1 MAKAKKSHLYQEN
14 TSYLNMLE
22 LFSTPFGS
30 FVIGLLV
37 ASGVGSIIGLEREF
51 NTHGEAAH
59 LGGLRTFTLIA
70 LSGFIAGELAQHT
83 HVYFLLAAGLGFIAV
98 VGIAYFVQAQNQRL
112 GLTSELGMLLTFF
125 LGILIAYGFIQESL
139 AAVVVITTVL
149 SLKEQLHGIVRKLTN
164 EELFAFIK
172 FIILA
177 LLILPILP
185 NQGFGPE
192 NIIQVRDLGLI
203 IIVVLTFSF
212 GGYLLLKFGSPNK
225 GILLSALIG
234 GLFSSTMIAWV
245 FASRSREKPEYASVY
260 GAGIVLAS
268 SVMLVR
274 VFILTSIFAFSVAQ
288 NLILP
293 LFLMLMGSL
302 IPAILIWRKKEE
314 KAQTGALDPGNP
326 LDIKNALFFGSLY
339 IATTLLMYYSRQW
352 LNPSMVYVTAAV
364 TGIADIDA
372 ITLSTA
378 KWAAQEQAQNTL
390 AQRLILVAILSNSI
404 FKLTVSILRGAPAL
418 RATALQGFGL
428 VLGAGL
434 IYLLLVG
441 L

>member
-1 MAKAKKSHLYQEN
+1 M
-14 TSYLNMLE
+14 
-22 LFSTPFGS
+22 
-30 FVIGLLV
+30 

-70 LSGFIAGELAQHT
+70 LAGFIVGELAQHT
-83 HVYFLLAAGLGFIAV
+83 HIYLLLAATLGFMGLI
-98 VGIAYFVQAQNQRL
+98 GTAYFIQAQNQRL

-125 LGILIAYGFIQESL
+125 LGILIAYGYFQEAL
-139 AAVVVITTVL
+139 AAVVVITTIL
-149 SLKEQLHGIVRKLTN
+149 SMKEQLHNLVKKLTN

-177 LLILPILP
+177 LLILPMLP
-185 NQGFGPE
+185 NQTFGPD
-192 NIIQVRDLGLI
+192 NSINVRDLGLI
-203 IIVVLTFSF
+203 VIVVLTFNF

-245 FASRSREKPEYASVY
+245 FASRSREKPEYGPVY

-274 VFILTSIFAFSVAQ
+274 VFILTTIFAFPVAKL
-288 NLILP
+288 LILP
-293 LFLMLMGSL
+293 LSMMLLASVV
-302 IPAILIWRKKEE
+302 PAVISWRKEE
-314 KAQTGALDPGNP
+314 QVQTGALDAGNP
-326 LDIKNALFFGSLY
+326 LDIKNALFFAVLY
-339 IATTLLMYYSRQW
+339 IATTLLMYYTREW
-352 LNPSMVYVTAAV
+352 LNASMVYVSAAI

-378 KWAAQEQAQNTL
+378 KWAAAHPEQSTV
-390 AQRLILVAILSNSI
+390 AQRLILAAIFSNSV
-404 FKLTVSILRGAPAL
+404 FKLSVSLIRGVPAL
-418 RATALQGFGL
+418 RKAALRGFGL
-428 VLGAGL
+428 VIGAGILYLVL
-434 IYLLLVG
+434 IAL
-441 L
+441 

>member
-1 MAKAKKSHLYQEN
+1 MNISDFFDN
-14 TSYLNMLE
+14 
-22 LFSTPFGS
+22 PFGT
-30 FVIGLLV
+30 FVIGLLM

-70 LSGFIAGELAQHT
+70 LAGFIVGELSQHT
-83 HVYFLLAAGLGFIAV
+83 HIYLLLAATTGFMGLIGV
-98 VGIAYFVQAQNQRL
+98 AYFIQTQNQRL

-125 LGILIAYGFIQESL
+125 LGVLIAYGHIQEAL
-139 AAVVVITTVL
+139 AAVVVITTIL
-149 SLKEQLHGIVRKLTN
+149 SLKEQLHNIVKKLTN

-177 LLILPILP
+177 LLILPMLP
-185 NQGFGPE
+185 DQTFGPD
-192 NIIQVRDLGLI
+192 NSINVRDLGLI
-203 IIVVLTFSF
+203 VMVVLTFSF

-245 FASRSREKPEYASVY
+245 FASRSRERPEYGPVY

-274 VFILTSIFAFSVAQ
+274 VFILTAIFAFPVAKL
-288 NLILP
+288 LILP
-293 LFLMLMGSL
+293 LLMMLLASVV
-302 IPAILIWRKKEE
+302 PAIISWRRDEQV
-314 KAQTGALDPGNP
+314 QTGALDAGNP
-326 LDIKNALFFGSLY
+326 LDIKNAVFFAGLY
-339 IATTLLMYYSRQW
+339 IATTLLMYYTREW
-352 LNPSMVYVTAAV
+352 LSASMVYVSAAI

-378 KWAAQEQAQNTL
+378 KWASTNPEQSTV
-390 AQRLILVAILSNSI
+390 AQRLILVAIFSNSV
-404 FKLTVSILRGAPAL
+404 FKLSVSLIRGVPAL
-418 RATALQGFGL
+418 RIAALKGFGM
-428 VLGAGL
+428 VIGAGVL
-434 IYLLLVG
+434 YLVLVG

>member
-1 MAKAKKSHLYQEN
+1 MNISDFFDN
-14 TSYLNMLE
+14 
-22 LFSTPFGS
+22 PFGT
-30 FVIGLLV
+30 FVIGLLM

-70 LSGFIAGELAQHT
+70 LAGFIVGELAQHT
-83 HVYFLLAAGLGFIAV
+83 HIYLLLAATTGFMGLIGV
-98 VGIAYFVQAQNQRL
+98 AYFIQTQNQKL

-125 LGILIAYGFIQESL
+125 LGVLIAYGHIQEAL
-139 AAVVVITTVL
+139 AAVVVITTIL
-149 SLKEQLHGIVRKLTN
+149 SLKEQLHDIVKKLTN

-177 LLILPILP
+177 LLILPMLP
-185 NQGFGPE
+185 NQTFGPD
-192 NIIQVRDLGLI
+192 NSINVRDLGLI
-203 IIVVLTFSF
+203 VMVVLTFSF

-245 FASRSREKPEYASVY
+245 FASRSRERPEYGPVY

-274 VFILTSIFAFSVAQ
+274 VFILTAIFAFPVAKL
-288 NLILP
+288 LILP
-293 LFLMLMGSL
+293 LSMMLLASVV
-302 IPAILIWRKKEE
+302 PAIISWRRDEPV
-314 KAQTGALDPGNP
+314 QTGALDAGNP
-326 LDIKNALFFGSLY
+326 LDIKNAVFFAGLY
-339 IATTLLMYYSRQW
+339 IATTLLMYYTREW
-352 LNPSMVYVTAAV
+352 LSASMVYVSAAI

-378 KWAAQEQAQNTL
+378 KWAATNPEQSTV
-390 AQRLILVAILSNSI
+390 AQRLILVAIFSNSV
-404 FKLTVSILRGAPAL
+404 FKLSVSLIRGVPAL
-418 RATALQGFGL
+418 RIAALKGFGM
-428 VLGAGL
+428 VIGAGVL
-434 IYLLLVG
+434 YLVLVG

>member
-1 MAKAKKSHLYQEN
+1 MNISDFFN
-14 TSYLNMLE
+14 
-22 LFSTPFGS
+22 TPFGT
-30 FVIGLLV
+30 FVIGLLT

-70 LSGFIAGELAQHT
+70 LTGFIVGELAQHT
-83 HVYFLLAAGLGFIAV
+83 HIYLLLAATLGFMGLI
-98 VGIAYFVQAQNQRL
+98 GIAYFIQTQNQKL

-125 LGILIAYGFIQESL
+125 LGVLIAYGHIQEAL
-139 AAVVVITTVL
+139 AAVVVITTIL
-149 SLKEQLHGIVRKLTN
+149 SLKEQLHDIVKKLTN

-177 LLILPILP
+177 LLILPMLP
-185 NQGFGPE
+185 NQTFGPD
-192 NIIQVRDLGLI
+192 NSINVRDLGLI
-203 IIVVLTFSF
+203 VIVVLTFNF

-245 FASRSREKPEYASVY
+245 FASRSRERPEYGPVY

-274 VFILTSIFAFSVAQ
+274 VFILTTIFAFPVAKL
-288 NLILP
+288 LILP
-293 LFLMLMGSL
+293 LSMMLLASVV
-302 IPAILIWRKKEE
+302 PAIISWRRDEQV
-314 KAQTGALDPGNP
+314 QTGALDAGNP
-326 LDIKNALFFGSLY
+326 LDMKNALFFAGLY
-339 IATTLLMYYSRQW
+339 IATTLLMYYTREW
-352 LNPSMVYVTAAV
+352 LSASMVYVSAAI

-378 KWAAQEQAQNTL
+378 KWAATNSTQNTV
-390 AQRLILVAILSNSI
+390 AQRLILVAIFSNSV
-404 FKLTVSILRGAPAL
+404 FKLSVSLIRGVLAL
-418 RATALQGFGL
+418 RIAALKGFGM
-428 VLGAGL
+428 VIGAGVL
-434 IYLLLVG
+434 YLVLVG

>member
-1 MAKAKKSHLYQEN
+1 MNISDFFN
-14 TSYLNMLE
+14 N
-22 LFSTPFGS
+22 PFGS
-30 FVIGLLV
+30 FVIGLLM

-70 LSGFIAGELAQHT
+70 LAGFIVGELAQHT
-83 HVYFLLAAGLGFIAV
+83 HIYLLLAATLGFMGLI
-98 VGIAYFVQAQNQRL
+98 GIAYFIQTQNQKL

-125 LGILIAYGFIQESL
+125 LGVLIAYGHIQEAL
-139 AAVVVITTVL
+139 AAVVVITTIL
-149 SLKEQLHGIVRKLTN
+149 SLKEQLHNIVKKLTN

-177 LLILPILP
+177 LLILPMLP
-185 NQGFGPE
+185 NQTFGPD
-192 NIIQVRDLGLI
+192 NSINVRDLGLI
-203 IIVVLTFSF
+203 VMVVLTFSF

-245 FASRSREKPEYASVY
+245 FASRSRERPEYGPVY

-274 VFILTSIFAFSVAQ
+274 VFILTAIFAFPVAKL
-288 NLILP
+288 LILP
-293 LFLMLMGSL
+293 LSMMLLASVV
-302 IPAILIWRKKEE
+302 PAIISWRRDEQV
-314 KAQTGALDPGNP
+314 QTGALDAGNP
-326 LDIKNALFFGSLY
+326 LDIKNALFFAGLY
-339 IATTLLMYYSRQW
+339 IATTLLMYYTREW
-352 LNPSMVYVTAAV
+352 LSASMVYVSAAI

-378 KWAAQEQAQNTL
+378 KWAATHQAQSTV
-390 AQRLILVAILSNSI
+390 AQRLILVAIFSNSV
-404 FKLTVSILRGAPAL
+404 FKLSVSLIRGVPAL
-418 RATALQGFGL
+418 RFAALKGFGL
-428 VLGAGL
+428 VIGAGVL
-434 IYLLLVG
+434 YLVLVG

>member
-1 MAKAKKSHLYQEN
+1 MNISDFFN
-14 TSYLNMLE
+14 N
-22 LFSTPFGS
+22 PFGS
-30 FVIGLLV
+30 FVIGLLM
-37 ASGVGSIIGLEREF
+37 ASGVGLIIGLEREF

-70 LSGFIAGELAQHT
+70 LAGFIVGELAQHT
-83 HVYFLLAAGLGFIAV
+83 HIYLLLAATLGFIGLIGV
-98 VGIAYFVQAQNQRL
+98 AYFIQAQNQRL

-125 LGILIAYGFIQESL
+125 LGVLIAYRYFQEAL
-139 AAVVVITTVL
+139 AAVVIITTIL
-149 SLKEQLHGIVRKLTN
+149 SLKEQLHNIVRKLTN

-177 LLILPILP
+177 LLILPMLP
-185 NQGFGPE
+185 NQTFGPD
-192 NIIQVRDLGLI
+192 NSINVRDLGLI
-203 IIVVLTFSF
+203 VVVVLTFNF

-245 FASRSREKPEYASVY
+245 FASRSREKPEYGPVY

-274 VFILTSIFAFSVAQ
+274 VFILTTIFAFPVAKL
-288 NLILP
+288 LILP
-293 LFLMLMGSL
+293 LAMMLLASVV
-302 IPAILIWRKKEE
+302 PAFISWRKEE
-314 KAQTGALDPGNP
+314 QVQTGALDAGNP
-326 LDIKNALFFGSLY
+326 LDIKNALFFAGLY
-339 IATTLLMYYSRQW
+339 IATTLLMYYTREW
-352 LNPSMVYVTAAV
+352 LNASMVYVSAAI

-378 KWAAQEQAQNTL
+378 KWAAVHPEQSKVA
-390 AQRLILVAILSNSI
+390 RGLILAAIFSNSI
-404 FKLTVSILRGAPAL
+404 FKLSVSLIRGVPSLRKAAL
-418 RATALQGFGL
+418 RGFGL
-428 VLGAGL
+428 VISAGVLYL
-434 IYLLLVG
+434 ILVA

>member
-1 MAKAKKSHLYQEN
+1 
-14 TSYLNMLE
+14 LNISD
-22 LFSTPFGS
+22 FFNTPFGT
-30 FVIGLLV
+30 FVIGLLT

-70 LSGFIAGELAQHT
+70 LTGFIVGELAQHT
-83 HVYFLLAAGLGFIAV
+83 HIYLLLAATLGFMGII
-98 VGIAYFVQAQNQRL
+98 GIAYFIQTQNQKL

-125 LGILIAYGFIQESL
+125 LGVLIAYGYIQEAL
-139 AAVVVITTVL
+139 AAVVVITTIL
-149 SLKEQLHGIVRKLTN
+149 SLKEQLHDIVKKLTN

-177 LLILPILP
+177 LLILPMLP
-185 NQGFGPE
+185 NQTFGPD
-192 NIIQVRDLGLI
+192 NSINVRDLGLI
-203 IIVVLTFSF
+203 VIVVLTFNF

-245 FASRSREKPEYASVY
+245 FASRSRERPEYGPVY

-274 VFILTSIFAFSVAQ
+274 VFILTTIFAFPVAKL
-288 NLILP
+288 LILP
-293 LFLMLMGSL
+293 LSMMLLASVV
-302 IPAILIWRKKEE
+302 PAIISWRRDEQV
-314 KAQTGALDPGNP
+314 QTGALDAGNP
-326 LDIKNALFFGSLY
+326 LDMKNALFFAGLY
-339 IATTLLMYYSRQW
+339 IATTLLMYYTREW
-352 LNPSMVYVTAAV
+352 LSASMVYVSAAI

-378 KWAAQEQAQNTL
+378 KWAATNSTQNTV
-390 AQRLILVAILSNSI
+390 AQRLILVAIFSNSV
-404 FKLTVSILRGAPAL
+404 FKLSVSLIRGVLAL
-418 RATALQGFGL
+418 RIAALKGFGM
-428 VLGAGL
+428 VIGAGVL
-434 IYLLLVG
+434 YLVLVG

>member
-1 MAKAKKSHLYQEN
+1 MNISDFFN
-14 TSYLNMLE
+14 N
-22 LFSTPFGS
+22 PFGS

-51 NTHGEAAH
+51 NTHGEAVH

-70 LSGFIAGELAQHT
+70 LTGFIVGELAQHT
-83 HVYFLLAAGLGFIAV
+83 HIYLLLAATMGFMGLI
-98 VGIAYFVQAQNQRL
+98 GIAYFIQTQNQKL

-125 LGILIAYGFIQESL
+125 LGILIAYRYFQEAL
-139 AAVVVITTVL
+139 AAVVVITTIL
-149 SLKEQLHGIVRKLTN
+149 SLKEQLHNIVKKLTN

-177 LLILPILP
+177 LLILPMLP
-185 NQGFGPE
+185 NQTFGPDDSI
-192 NIIQVRDLGLI
+192 NVRDLGLI
-203 IIVVLTFSF
+203 VVVVLTFNF
-212 GGYLLLKFGSPNK
+212 GGYLLLKFGSPSK

-245 FASRSREKPEYASVY
+245 FASRSREKPEYGPVY

-274 VFILTSIFAFSVAQ
+274 VFILTTIFAFPVAKL
-288 NLILP
+288 LILP
-293 LFLMLMGSL
+293 LSMMLLASVV
-302 IPAILIWRKKEE
+302 PAVISWRKEE
-314 KAQTGALDPGNP
+314 QVQTGALDAGNP
-326 LDIKNALFFGSLY
+326 LDIKNALFFAGLY
-339 IATTLLMYYSRQW
+339 IATTLLMYYTREW
-352 LNPSMVYVTAAV
+352 LNASMVYVSAAI

-378 KWAAQEQAQNTL
+378 KWAAAHPEQSTI
-390 AQRLILVAILSNSI
+390 AQRLILAAIFSNSI
-404 FKLTVSILRGAPAL
+404 FKLSVSLIRGVPSLRKAAL
-418 RATALQGFGL
+418 RGFGL
-428 VLGAGL
+428 VVSAGVLYL
-434 IYLLLVG
+434 ILVA

>member
-1 MAKAKKSHLYQEN
+1 MNISDFFN
-14 TSYLNMLE
+14 N
-22 LFSTPFGS
+22 PFGS

-70 LSGFIAGELAQHT
+70 LTGFIVGELAQHT
-83 HVYFLLAAGLGFIAV
+83 HIYLLLVAALGFMSLIGV
-98 VGIAYFVQAQNQRL
+98 AYFIQAQNQRL

-125 LGILIAYGFIQESL
+125 LGILIAYRYFQEAL
-139 AAVVVITTVL
+139 AAVVVITTIL
-149 SLKEQLHGIVRKLTN
+149 SLKEQLHNIVRKLTN

-177 LLILPILP
+177 LLILPMLP
-185 NQGFGPE
+185 DQTFGPDDSI
-192 NIIQVRDLGLI
+192 NVRDLGLI
-203 IIVVLTFSF
+203 VVVVLTFNF
-212 GGYLLLKFGSPNK
+212 GGYLLLKFGSPSK

-245 FASRSREKPEYASVY
+245 FASRSREKPEYGPVY

-274 VFILTSIFAFSVAQ
+274 VFILTTIFAFPVAKLLIFPLSMMLLASVV
-288 NLILP
+288 
-293 LFLMLMGSL
+293 
-302 IPAILIWRKKEE
+302 PAIISWRKEE
-314 KAQTGALDPGNP
+314 QVQTGALDAGNP
-326 LDIKNALFFGSLY
+326 LDIKNALFFAGLY
-339 IATTLLMYYSRQW
+339 IATTLLMYYTREW
-352 LNPSMVYVTAAV
+352 LNASMAYVSAAI

-378 KWAAQEQAQNTL
+378 KWAAVHPEQNKVA
-390 AQRLILVAILSNSI
+390 RGLILAAIFSNSI
-404 FKLTVSILRGAPAL
+404 FKLSVSLIRGVPSLRKAAL
-418 RATALQGFGL
+418 RGFGL
-428 VLGAGL
+428 VISAGVLYL
-434 IYLLLVG
+434 ILVA

>member
-1 MAKAKKSHLYQEN
+1 MNISDFFN
-14 TSYLNMLE
+14 
-22 LFSTPFGS
+22 TPFGT
-30 FVIGLLV
+30 FVIGLLM

-70 LSGFIAGELAQHT
+70 LTGFIVGELAQHT
-83 HVYFLLAAGLGFIAV
+83 HIYLLLAATLGFMGII
-98 VGIAYFVQAQNQRL
+98 GIAYFIQTQNQKL

-125 LGILIAYGFIQESL
+125 LGVLIAYGYIQEAL
-139 AAVVVITTVL
+139 AAVVVITAIL
-149 SLKEQLHGIVRKLTN
+149 SLKEQLHDIVKKLTN

-177 LLILPILP
+177 LLILPMLP
-185 NQGFGPE
+185 NQTFGPD
-192 NIIQVRDLGLI
+192 NSINVRDLGLI
-203 IIVVLTFSF
+203 VIVVLTFNF

-245 FASRSREKPEYASVY
+245 FASRSRERPEYGPVY

-274 VFILTSIFAFSVAQ
+274 VFILTAIFAFPVAKL
-288 NLILP
+288 LILP
-293 LFLMLMGSL
+293 LSMMLLASVV
-302 IPAILIWRKKEE
+302 PAIISWRRDEQV
-314 KAQTGALDPGNP
+314 QTGALDAGNP
-326 LDIKNALFFGSLY
+326 LDMKNALFFAGLY
-339 IATTLLMYYSRQW
+339 IATTLLMYYTREW
-352 LNPSMVYVTAAV
+352 LSASMVYVSAAI

-378 KWAAQEQAQNTL
+378 KWAATNSAQNTV
-390 AQRLILVAILSNSI
+390 AQRLILVAIFSNSV
-404 FKLTVSILRGAPAL
+404 FKLSVSLIRGVLAL
-418 RATALQGFGL
+418 RIAALKGFGM
-428 VLGAGL
+428 VIGAGVL
-434 IYLLLVG
+434 YLVLVG

>member
-1 MAKAKKSHLYQEN
+1 MNISDFFN
-14 TSYLNMLE
+14 N
-22 LFSTPFGS
+22 PFGT
-30 FVIGLLV
+30 FVIGLLM

-70 LSGFIAGELAQHT
+70 LTGFIVGELAQHT
-83 HVYFLLAAGLGFIAV
+83 HIYLLLAATLGFMGLI
-98 VGIAYFVQAQNQRL
+98 GIAYFIQTQNQKL

-125 LGILIAYGFIQESL
+125 LGVLIAYGHIQEAL
-139 AAVVVITTVL
+139 AAVVVITTIL
-149 SLKEQLHGIVRKLTN
+149 SLKEQLHDIVKKLTN

-177 LLILPILP
+177 LLILPMLP
-185 NQGFGPE
+185 NQTFGPD
-192 NIIQVRDLGLI
+192 NSINVRDLGLI
-203 IIVVLTFSF
+203 VIVVLTFNF

-245 FASRSREKPEYASVY
+245 FASRSRERPEYGPVY

-274 VFILTSIFAFSVAQ
+274 VFILTTIFAFPVAKL
-288 NLILP
+288 LILP
-293 LFLMLMGSL
+293 LSMMLVASVV
-302 IPAILIWRKKEE
+302 PAVISWRKEE
-314 KAQTGALDPGNP
+314 QVQTGALDAGNP
-326 LDIKNALFFGSLY
+326 LDIKNALFFAGLY
-339 IATTLLMYYSRQW
+339 IATTLLMYYTREW
-352 LNPSMVYVTAAV
+352 LSASMVYVSAAI

-378 KWAAQEQAQNTL
+378 KWAAAHPAQSTV
-390 AQRLILVAILSNSI
+390 AQGLILAAIFSNSV
-404 FKLTVSILRGAPAL
+404 FKLSVSLIRGVPAL
-418 RATALQGFGL
+418 RKAALRGFGL
-428 VLGAGL
+428 VIGAGVL
-434 IYLLLVG
+434 YLVLVG

>member
-1 MAKAKKSHLYQEN
+1 MNISDFFDN
-14 TSYLNMLE
+14 
-22 LFSTPFGS
+22 PFGS
-30 FVIGLLV
+30 FVIGLLM

-70 LSGFIAGELAQHT
+70 LAGFIVGELAQHT
-83 HVYFLLAAGLGFIAV
+83 HIYLLLAATLGFMGLI
-98 VGIAYFVQAQNQRL
+98 GIAYFIQTQNQKL

-125 LGILIAYGFIQESL
+125 LGVLIAYGHIQEAL
-139 AAVVVITTVL
+139 AAVVVITTIL
-149 SLKEQLHGIVRKLTN
+149 SLKEQLHNIVKKLTN

-177 LLILPILP
+177 LLILPMLP
-185 NQGFGPE
+185 NQTFGPD
-192 NIIQVRDLGLI
+192 NSINVRDLGLI
-203 IIVVLTFSF
+203 VMVVLTFSF

-245 FASRSREKPEYASVY
+245 FASRSRERPEYGPVY

-274 VFILTSIFAFSVAQ
+274 VFILTAIFAFPVAKL
-288 NLILP
+288 LILP
-293 LFLMLMGSL
+293 LSMMLLASVV
-302 IPAILIWRKKEE
+302 PAIISWRRDEQV
-314 KAQTGALDPGNP
+314 QTGALDAGNP
-326 LDIKNALFFGSLY
+326 LDIKNALFFAGLY
-339 IATTLLMYYSRQW
+339 IATTLLMYYTREW
-352 LNPSMVYVTAAV
+352 LSASMVYVSAAI

-378 KWAAQEQAQNTL
+378 KWAATHQAQSTV
-390 AQRLILVAILSNSI
+390 AQRLILVAIFSNSV
-404 FKLTVSILRGAPAL
+404 FKLSVSLIRGVPAL
-418 RATALQGFGL
+418 RFAALKGFGL
-428 VLGAGL
+428 VIGAGVL
-434 IYLLLVG
+434 YLVLVG

>member
-1 MAKAKKSHLYQEN
+1 MNISDFFN
-14 TSYLNMLE
+14 N
-22 LFSTPFGS
+22 PFGS
-30 FVIGLLV
+30 FVIGLLM

-70 LSGFIAGELAQHT
+70 LTGFIVGELAQHT
-83 HVYFLLAAGLGFIAV
+83 HIYLLLAATLGFMGLI
-98 VGIAYFVQAQNQRL
+98 GIAYFIQTQNQKL

-125 LGILIAYGFIQESL
+125 LGVLIAYGHIQEAL
-139 AAVVVITTVL
+139 AAVVVITAIL
-149 SLKEQLHGIVRKLTN
+149 SLKEQLHDIVKKLTN

-177 LLILPILP
+177 LLILPMLP
-185 NQGFGPE
+185 NQTFGPD
-192 NIIQVRDLGLI
+192 NSINVRDLGLI
-203 IIVVLTFSF
+203 VIVVLTFNF

-245 FASRSREKPEYASVY
+245 FASRSRERPEYGPVY

-274 VFILTSIFAFSVAQ
+274 VFILTTIFAFPVAKL
-288 NLILP
+288 LILP
-293 LFLMLMGSL
+293 LSMMLLASVV
-302 IPAILIWRKKEE
+302 PAVISWRKEE
-314 KAQTGALDPGNP
+314 QVQTGALDAGNP
-326 LDIKNALFFGSLY
+326 LDIKNALFFAGLY
-339 IATTLLMYYSRQW
+339 IATTLLMYYTREW
-352 LNPSMVYVTAAV
+352 LSASMAYVSAAI

-378 KWAAQEQAQNTL
+378 KWAASHPEQSTVAQG
-390 AQRLILVAILSNSI
+390 LILSAIFSNSI
-404 FKLTVSILRGAPAL
+404 FKLSVSLIRGVPSLRKAAL
-418 RATALQGFGL
+418 RGFGL
-428 VLGAGL
+428 VIGAGVL
-434 IYLLLVG
+434 YLVLVN

>member
-1 MAKAKKSHLYQEN
+1 MNISDFFN
-14 TSYLNMLE
+14 N
-22 LFSTPFGS
+22 PFGS

-37 ASGVGSIIGLEREF
+37 ASGVGLIIGLEREF

-70 LSGFIAGELAQHT
+70 LAGFIVGELAQHT
-83 HVYFLLAAGLGFIAV
+83 HIYLLLAATLGFIGLIGV
-98 VGIAYFVQAQNQRL
+98 AYFVQAQNQRL

-125 LGILIAYGFIQESL
+125 LGILIAYRYFQEAL
-139 AAVVVITTVL
+139 AAVVIITTIL
-149 SLKEQLHGIVRKLTN
+149 SLKEQLHNIVKKLTN

-177 LLILPILP
+177 LLILPMLP
-185 NQGFGPE
+185 NQTFGPD
-192 NIIQVRDLGLI
+192 NSINVRDLGLI
-203 IIVVLTFSF
+203 VVVVLTFNF

-245 FASRSREKPEYASVY
+245 FASRNREKPEYGPVY

-274 VFILTSIFAFSVAQ
+274 VFILTTIFAFPVAKL
-288 NLILP
+288 LILP
-293 LFLMLMGSL
+293 LAMMLLASVV
-302 IPAILIWRKKEE
+302 PAFISWRKEE
-314 KAQTGALDPGNP
+314 QVQTGALDAGNP
-326 LDIKNALFFGSLY
+326 LDIKNALFFAGLY
-339 IATTLLMYYSRQW
+339 IATTLLMYYTREW
-352 LNPSMVYVTAAV
+352 LNASMAYVSAAI

-378 KWAAQEQAQNTL
+378 KWAAANPEQSKVA
-390 AQRLILVAILSNSI
+390 RGLILAAIFSNSI
-404 FKLTVSILRGAPAL
+404 FKLSVSLIRGVPSLRKAAL
-418 RATALQGFGL
+418 RGFGL
-428 VLGAGL
+428 VIGAGVLYL
-434 IYLLLVG
+434 ILVA

>member
-1 MAKAKKSHLYQEN
+1 MNISDFFN
-14 TSYLNMLE
+14 
-22 LFSTPFGS
+22 TPFGT
-30 FVIGLLV
+30 FVIGLLM
-37 ASGVGSIIGLEREF
+37 ATGVGSIIGLEREF

-70 LSGFIAGELAQHT
+70 LAGFIVGELAQHT
-83 HVYFLLAAGLGFIAV
+83 HIYLLLAATTGFMGLIGV
-98 VGIAYFVQAQNQRL
+98 AYFIQAQNQRL

-125 LGILIAYGFIQESL
+125 LGVLIAYGHIQEAL
-139 AAVVVITTVL
+139 AAVVVITTIL
-149 SLKEQLHGIVRKLTN
+149 SLKEQLHDIVKKLTN

-177 LLILPILP
+177 LLILPMLP
-185 NQGFGPE
+185 NQTFGPD
-192 NIIQVRDLGLI
+192 NSINVRDLGLI
-203 IIVVLTFSF
+203 VIVVLTFNF

-245 FASRSREKPEYASVY
+245 FASRSRERPEYGPVY

-274 VFILTSIFAFSVAQ
+274 VFILTAIFAFPVAKM
-288 NLILP
+288 LILP
-293 LFLMLMGSL
+293 LSMMLLASVV
-302 IPAILIWRKKEE
+302 PAIISWRRDEQV
-314 KAQTGALDPGNP
+314 QTGALDAGNP
-326 LDIKNALFFGSLY
+326 LDMKNALFFAGLY
-339 IATTLLMYYSRQW
+339 IATTLLMYYTREW
-352 LNPSMVYVTAAV
+352 LSASMVYVSAAI

-378 KWAAQEQAQNTL
+378 KWAATNSAQNTV
-390 AQRLILVAILSNSI
+390 AQRLILVAIFSNSV
-404 FKLTVSILRGAPAL
+404 FKLSVSLIRGVVAL
-418 RATALQGFGL
+418 RIAALKGFGM
-428 VLGAGL
+428 VIGAGIL
-434 IYLLLVG
+434 YLVLVG

>member
-1 MAKAKKSHLYQEN
+1 MNISDFFDN
-14 TSYLNMLE
+14 
-22 LFSTPFGS
+22 PFGT
-30 FVIGLLV
+30 FVIGLLM

-70 LSGFIAGELAQHT
+70 LAGFIVGELSQHT
-83 HVYFLLAAGLGFIAV
+83 HIYLLLAATTGFMGLIGV
-98 VGIAYFVQAQNQRL
+98 AYFIQTQNQRL

-125 LGILIAYGFIQESL
+125 LGVLIAYGHIQEAL
-139 AAVVVITTVL
+139 AAVVVITTIL
-149 SLKEQLHGIVRKLTN
+149 SLKEQLHNIVKKLTN

-177 LLILPILP
+177 LLILPMLP
-185 NQGFGPE
+185 DQTFGPDSSI
-192 NIIQVRDLGLI
+192 NVRDLGLI
-203 IIVVLTFSF
+203 VMVVLTFSF

-245 FASRSREKPEYASVY
+245 FASRSRERPEYGPVY

-274 VFILTSIFAFSVAQ
+274 VFILTAIFAFPVAKL
-288 NLILP
+288 LILP
-293 LFLMLMGSL
+293 LLMMLLASVV
-302 IPAILIWRKKEE
+302 PAIISWRRDEQV
-314 KAQTGALDPGNP
+314 QTGALDAGNP
-326 LDIKNALFFGSLY
+326 LDIKNAVFFAGLY
-339 IATTLLMYYSRQW
+339 IATTLLMYYTREW
-352 LNPSMVYVTAAV
+352 LSASMVYVSAAI

-378 KWAAQEQAQNTL
+378 KWASTNPEQSTV
-390 AQRLILVAILSNSI
+390 AQRLILVAIFSNSV
-404 FKLTVSILRGAPAL
+404 FKLSVSLIRGVPAL
-418 RATALQGFGL
+418 RIAALKGFGM
-428 VLGAGL
+428 VIGAGVLYL
-434 IYLLLVG
+434 ILVG